1 MSGISTRRFIL
12 AASVIAVAAA
22 ICEILDRLTWQL
34 ARPVSHVFDV
44 AGFGLFWLS
53 YALFVL
59 LLVVGPFRPQT
70 AFSLRGEC
78 ALRAANFFLAL
89 GVFVLLN
96 LWIGLAYWFAS
107 NSFPRD

>member
-1 MSGISTRRFIL
+1 MTLSGMSTRRFIL

-22 ICEILDRLTWQL
+22 MCEILDRLTWQL

-59 LLVVGPFRPQT
+59 LLVVGPFRPHP

-78 ALRAANFFLAL
+78 ALRAANFFLTL
-89 GVFVLLN
+89 GIFVLLN
-96 LWIGLAYWFAS
+96 LWIALDFFHRFA
-107 NSFPRD
+107 